1 MQTTAHAPR
10 LCHARFAHG
19 QVAYLHTPIM
29 TANRGVS
36 LSFLKTCNTGG
47 RDRGCHLSPRYP
59 PVATQAH
66 DSHQKATSRRV
77 RRVIGVKLSGASG
90 DRQRRLA
97 GSTPVFV
104 RWGRRGG
111 RTRCPDRW
119 RRYPVGQ
126 LKKFSAH
133 PTTRRTRR
141 QPMIC
146 IVFLDAVQR
155 RVASGHGHRRH
166 IADFIRHCCE
176 FLLLERHHLLP
187 ELSEFVK

>member
-1 MQTTAHAPR
+1 MQTTTRAPC
-10 LCHARFAHG
+10 LNHARSGYG
-19 QVAYLHTPIM
+19 QVANFNKPTL
-29 TANRGVS
+29 TANESAWLR
-36 LSFLKTCNTGG
+36 FLETSNDGG
-47 RDRGCHLSPRYP
+47 SDRGCHLSPRRS
-59 PVATQAH
+59 PVAAQSH
-66 DSHQKATSRRV
+66 DSHQKPTSRRV

-97 GSTPVFV
+97 GSTPVFI

-111 RTRCPDRW
+111 CSRCPDRW
-119 RRYPVGQ
+119 RRYPVVQ

-176 FLLLERHHLLP
+176 FLLLERHHVIP